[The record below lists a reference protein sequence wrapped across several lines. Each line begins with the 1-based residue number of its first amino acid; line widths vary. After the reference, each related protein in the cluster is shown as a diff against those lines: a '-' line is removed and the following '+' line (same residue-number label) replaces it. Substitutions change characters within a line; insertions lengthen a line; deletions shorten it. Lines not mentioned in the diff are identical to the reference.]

1 MQNKYYYEFTIRT
14 RDTLPS
20 ESLYGKD
27 GKDINVYVSSIYET
41 DEMTNGEVLMNT
53 YKIRR
58 FENGDNYRM
67 WKNLGLDKAETIV
80 ALDLENRRLK
90 KQIEELESK

>member
-1 MQNKYYYEFTIRT
+1 MQSKYYYEFEVKT

-27 GKDINVYVSSIYET
+27 GIDLNTYVSSIYEK
-41 DEMTNGEVLMNT
+41 DERTEEEVLMNT
-53 YKIRR
+53 YKVRR
-58 FENGDNYRM
+58 FENNVNYRL

-80 ALDLENRRLK
+80 ALDLENRKLK
-90 KQIEELESK
+90 KQLEELSK

>member
-1 MQNKYYYEFTIRT
+1 MQSKYYYEFEVKT

-20 ESLYGKD
+20 ESLYGRD
-27 GKDINVYVSSIYET
+27 GIDLNTYVSSIYEK
-41 DEMTNGEVLMNT
+41 DERTEEEVLMNT
-53 YKIRR
+53 YKVRR
-58 FENGDNYRM
+58 FENNVSYRL

-90 KQIEELESK
+90 KQVEELSK

>member
-1 MQNKYYYEFTIRT
+1 MQSKYYYEFEVKT

-27 GKDINVYVSSIYET
+27 GIDLNTYVSSIYEK
-41 DEMTNGEVLMNT
+41 DERTEEEVLMNT
-53 YKIRR
+53 YKVRR
-58 FENGDNYRM
+58 FENGVNYRL

-80 ALDLENRRLK
+80 ALDLENRKLK
-90 KQIEELESK
+90 KQLEELSK

>member
-1 MQNKYYYEFTIRT
+1 MQSKYYYEFEVKT

-27 GKDINVYVSSIYET
+27 GIDLNTYVSSIYEK
-41 DEMTNGEVLMNT
+41 DEHTEEEVLMNT
-53 YKIRR
+53 YKVRR
-58 FENGDNYRM
+58 FENNVNYRL

-90 KQIEELESK
+90 KQVEELSK

>member
-1 MQNKYYYEFTIRT
+1 MQSKYYYEFEVKT

-27 GKDINVYVSSIYET
+27 GIDLNTYVSSIYEKDERT
-41 DEMTNGEVLMNT
+41 DEEVLMNT

-58 FENGDNYRM
+58 FENGVNYSL

-90 KQIEELESK
+90 KQVEELSK

>member
-1 MQNKYYYEFTIRT
+1 MQSKYYYEFTIKT

-27 GKDINVYVSSIYET
+27 GKDINTYVSSIYET
-41 DEMTNGEVLMNT
+41 DEMNNEEVLINT

-58 FENGDNYRM
+58 FENGVNYRM

-80 ALDLENRRLK
+80 QLDLENRQLK
-90 KQIEELESK
+90 KELEEMKK

>member
-1 MQNKYYYEFTIRT
+1 MQSKYYYEFEVKT

-27 GKDINVYVSSIYET
+27 GIDLNTYVSSIYEK
-41 DEMTNGEVLMNT
+41 DERTEEEVLMNT
-53 YKIRR
+53 YKVRR
-58 FENGDNYRM
+58 FENNVNYRL

-90 KQIEELESK
+90 KQVEELSK